1 MNWILQSILSKFVK
15 IFQGINT
22 CMSIKSFQNDTICAI
37 STPFGTG
44 AISVIR
50 LSGIEAIHICNKV
63 FIPNNKNLDLKSAS
77 SHTLYIGKIFND
89 DKSLLDEVIV
99 GIFKNPYSYTG
110 EDIVEISC
118 HGSVFIQEQLIQLLI
133 RNGARPAKP
142 GEFTLRAFLNG
153 KLDLAQAEA
162 VADLISSNST
172 AAHKLAINQMKGG
185 FSEQIKLLRDRL
197 IEFTALLELELD
209 FSEEDVEFANRG
221 KLKELLVK
229 IKTEVSALLESYSLG
244 NVLKSGIPVAII
256 GKPNVGKSTLLNILL
271 NEDRAIVS
279 EMPGTTRDAI
289 EDTMII
295 NGVCFRFI
303 DTAGLRK
310 ATDKIEHIGIE
321 RTYEKIAT
329 ASVIIYLF
337 DISEEN
343 IEEIKIAINEIKDKA
358 GDASKKII
366 LVANKTDKLNEVPKG
381 FKDIVEFDTIFIS
394 AKRRENI
401 NLLTERLVKSVSDD
415 LLNINGTVV
424 TSSRHYE
431 ALHRS
436 MDSLAEASK
445 ALNDGISNDLLAT
458 HIRTA
463 LHYLGEITG
472 DITTE
477 EILDSI
483 FSKFCIGK

>member
-1 MNWILQSILSKFVK
+1 
-15 IFQGINT
+15 
-22 CMSIKSFQNDTICAI
+22 MSVNSSQNDTICAI
-37 STPFGTG
+37 STPFGMG

-50 LSGIEAIHICNKV
+50 LTGIQAISICNKV
-63 FIPNNKNLDLKSAS
+63 FIPNSKNTNITNVS
-77 SHTLYIGKIFND
+77 SHTSHLGKIFSD
-89 DKSLLDEVIV
+89 DKTLLDEVIV
-99 GIFKNPYSYTG
+99 SVFMNPHSYTG

-118 HGSVFIQEQLIQLLI
+118 HGSVYIQEQLLQLLI
-133 RNGARPAKP
+133 KNGARSAKA

-162 VADLISSNST
+162 VADLISSDSN

-185 FSEQIKLLRDRL
+185 FSEQIKLLRNQL
-197 IEFTALLELELD
+197 VEFTAMLELELD
-209 FSEEDVEFANRG
+209 FSEEDVEFANRENLA
-221 KLKELLVK
+221 KLLTN
-229 IKTEVSALLESYSLG
+229 ISTEVSALLESYSLG

-279 EMPGTTRDAI
+279 EIPGTTRDAI

-303 DTAGLRK
+303 DTAGLREAK
-310 ATDKIEHIGIE
+310 DRIEHIGIE
-321 RTYEKIAT
+321 RTYEKIAK
-329 ASVIIYLF
+329 ASIIIYLF
-337 DISEEN
+337 DISEDN
-343 IEEIKIAINEIKDKA
+343 IDDIKNAVSDIRAKA

-366 LVANKTDKLNEVPKG
+366 LVANKTDKLVDTPKG
-381 FKDIVEFDTIFIS
+381 FKEIVEFDTIFIS

-401 NLLTERLVKSVSDD
+401 NLITGRLLRAVNDD
-415 LLNINGTVV
+415 LANISSTVV
-424 TSSRHYE
+424 TSSRDYE
-431 ALHRS
+431 ALHHAK
-436 MDSLAEASK
+436 DSLAEASI
-445 ALNDGISNDLLAT
+445 ALRDGISNDLLAE
-458 HIRTA
+458 HIKAT

>member
-1 MNWILQSILSKFVK
+1 MTVK
-15 IFQGINT
+15 TSQDN
-22 CMSIKSFQNDTICAI
+22 TICAI
-37 STPFGTG
+37 STPFGMG

-50 LSGIEAIHICNKV
+50 LSGIQAIHICNKV
-63 FIPNNKNLDLKSAS
+63 FIPNNKNTDIEKAATHT
-77 SHTLYIGKIFND
+77 SHFGKIILE
-89 DKSLLDEVIV
+89 DKTLLDEVIV
-99 GIFKNPYSYTG
+99 NIFKNPHSYTG

-118 HGSVFIQEQLIQLLI
+118 HGSVFIQEQLLQLLI
-133 RNGARPAKP
+133 RNGARSAKA

-162 VADLISSNST
+162 VADLISSDSN

-185 FSEQIKLLRDRL
+185 FSEQIKLLRNQL
-197 IEFTALLELELD
+197 IEFSAMLELELD
-209 FSEEDVEFANRG
+209 FSEEDVEFANRE
-221 KLKELLVK
+221 KLAQLLTH
-229 IKTEVSALLESYSLG
+229 ISSEVSALLNSYSLG

-279 EMPGTTRDAI
+279 EIPGTTRDAI

-303 DTAGLRK
+303 DTAGLRE

-321 RTYEKIAT
+321 RTYEKIAK
-329 ASVIIYLF
+329 ASIIIYLF
-337 DISEEN
+337 DICEDN
-343 IEEIKIAINEIKDKA
+343 IDDIKTAVNEIKAKA
-358 GDASKKII
+358 GDGSRII
-366 LVANKTDKLNEVPKG
+366 LVANKTDKLIEEPKG
-381 FKDIVEFDTIFIS
+381 FAEIVEFDTIFIS

-401 NLLTERLVKSVSDD
+401 NLLTARLLRAVNDD
-415 LLNINGTVV
+415 LANISSTVV

-431 ALHRS
+431 ALHHS
-436 MDSLAEASK
+436 MDSLAEASE
-445 ALNDGISNDLLAT
+445 ALTNGVSNDLLAE

-483 FSKFCIGK
+483 FSKFCVGK

>member
-1 MNWILQSILSKFVK
+1 
-15 IFQGINT
+15 
-22 CMSIKSFQNDTICAI
+22 MSVESQQNDTICAV
-37 STPFGTG
+37 STPFGKG

-50 LSGIEAIHICNKV
+50 LSGIDAIHICNKV
-63 FIPNNKNLDLKSAS
+63 FVPNNKNTDLKNVS
-77 SHTLYIGKIFND
+77 SHTLHLGKII
-89 DKSLLDEVIV
+89 SESETLLDEVII
-99 GIFKNPYSYTG
+99 GIYKNPHSYTG

-118 HGSVFIQEQLIQLLI
+118 HGSVYIQEQLLQLLI
-133 RNGARPAKP
+133 RNGARSAKA

-162 VADLISSNST
+162 VADLISSDSN

-185 FSEQIKLLRDRL
+185 FSEQIKLLRHKL
-197 IEFTALLELELD
+197 IEFTAMLELELD
-209 FSEEDVEFANRG
+209 FSEEDVEFANRESLA
-221 KLKELLVK
+221 KLL
-229 IKTEVSALLESYSLG
+229 INISAEVSALLDSYSLG

-279 EMPGTTRDAI
+279 EIPGITRDAI
-289 EDTMII
+289 EDTMVI

-303 DTAGLRK
+303 DTAGLREAK
-310 ATDKIEHIGIE
+310 DKIEYIGIE
-321 RTYEKIAT
+321 RTWEKIAK
-329 ASVIIYLF
+329 ASIIIYMF
-337 DISEEN
+337 DISEDN
-343 IEEIKIAINEIKDKA
+343 MADVKNAISGIKAKA
-358 GDASKKII
+358 GDAEKEII
-366 LVANKTDKLNEVPKG
+366 LLANKTDKLIEEPKR
-381 FKDIVEFDTIFIS
+381 FKDIVELDTIFIS

-401 NLLTERLVKSVSDD
+401 NLLTERLLKSVNDE
-415 LLNINGTVV
+415 LLNISGTVV

-472 DITTE
+472 EITTE

>member
-1 MNWILQSILSKFVK
+1 MSENST
-15 IFQGINT
+15 QG
-22 CMSIKSFQNDTICAI
+22 DTICAI
-37 STPFGTG
+37 STPFGMG
-44 AISVIR
+44 AIAMIR
-50 LSGIEAIHICNKV
+50 LSGIQAIHICNKV
-63 FIPNNKNLDLKSAS
+63 FIPNNKNTDITNVS
-77 SHTLYIGKIFND
+77 SHTSHFGKIFSD
-89 DKSLLDEVIV
+89 DKTLLDEVIV
-99 GIFKNPYSYTG
+99 SVFKNPHSYTG

-118 HGSVFIQEQLIQLLI
+118 HGSVYIQEQLLQLLI
-133 RNGARPAKP
+133 RNGARSAKA
-142 GEFTLRAFLNG
+142 GEFTLCAFLNG

-162 VADLISSNST
+162 VADLISSDSN

-185 FSEQIKLLRDRL
+185 FSEQIKLLRNQL
-197 IEFTALLELELD
+197 VEFTAMLELELD
-209 FSEEDVEFANRG
+209 FSEEDVEFANRENLA
-221 KLKELLVK
+221 KLLTN
-229 IKTEVSALLESYSLG
+229 ISTEVSALLESYSLG

-279 EMPGTTRDAI
+279 EIPGTTRDAI

-303 DTAGLRK
+303 DTAGLRE

-321 RTYEKIAT
+321 RTYEKIAK
-329 ASVIIYLF
+329 ASIIIYLF
-337 DISEEN
+337 DICEDN
-343 IEEIKIAINEIKDKA
+343 IDDIKIAVNEIKAKA
-358 GDASKKII
+358 GDGARII
-366 LVANKTDKLNEVPKG
+366 LVANKTDKLIEEPKG
-381 FKDIVEFDTIFIS
+381 FAEIVEFDTIFIS

-401 NLLTERLVKSVSDD
+401 NLLTARLLRAVNDD
-415 LLNINGTVV
+415 LANISSTVV

-431 ALHRS
+431 ALHHS
-436 MDSLAEASK
+436 MDSLAEASD
-445 ALNDGISNDLLAT
+445 ALANGVSNDLLAE

-463 LHYLGEITG
+463 LHHLGEITG

>member
-1 MNWILQSILSKFVK
+1 MPLNSS
-15 IFQGINT
+15 
-22 CMSIKSFQNDTICAI
+22 QNDTICAI
-37 STPFGTG
+37 STPFGMG

-50 LSGIEAIHICNKV
+50 LTGIQAISICNKV
-63 FIPNNKNLDLKSAS
+63 FIPNNKNTDITNVS
-77 SHTLYIGKIFND
+77 SHTSHFGKIFSD
-89 DKSLLDEVIV
+89 DKTLLDEVIV
-99 GIFKNPYSYTG
+99 SVFKNPHSYTG

-118 HGSVFIQEQLIQLLI
+118 HGSVYIQEQLIQLLI
-133 RNGARPAKP
+133 RNSARSAKA

-162 VADLISSNST
+162 VADLISSDSN

-185 FSEQIKLLRDRL
+185 FSEQIKLLRNQL
-197 IEFTALLELELD
+197 VEFTAMLELELD
-209 FSEEDVEFANRG
+209 FSEEDVEFANRENLA
-221 KLKELLVK
+221 KLLTN
-229 IKTEVSALLESYSLG
+229 ISTEVSALLNSYSLG

-279 EMPGTTRDAI
+279 EIPGTTRDAI

-303 DTAGLRK
+303 DTAGLREAK
-310 ATDKIEHIGIE
+310 DRIEHIGIE
-321 RTYEKIAT
+321 RTYEKIAK
-329 ASVIIYLF
+329 ASIIIYLF
-337 DISEEN
+337 DISEDN
-343 IEEIKIAINEIKDKA
+343 IDDIKNAVSDIRAKA

-366 LVANKTDKLNEVPKG
+366 LVANKTDKLIEEPKG

-401 NLLTERLVKSVSDD
+401 NLITGRLLRAVNDD
-415 LLNINGTVV
+415 LANISSTVV

-431 ALHRS
+431 ALHHAK
-436 MDSLAEASK
+436 DSLAEASK
-445 ALNDGISNDLLAT
+445 ALNDGISNDLLAE
-458 HIRTA
+458 HIKAA